1 MSNELKIIFAGTP
14 EFSTCPLQALVESRH
29 QVCAVY
35 TQPDRPAGRGRRLQP
50 SPVKQ
55 LAQSHGI
62 PVFQPE
68 TLKDP
73 AVWAELGGFQ
83 ADLMVVVAYGLILPP
98 EVLSIP
104 CLGCINIHASLLPR
118 WRGAAPIQRAI
129 LAGDRETGITI
140 IQMDAGLDTGD
151 MLMRAPC
158 AIEPDDTAGTLHDR
172 LARLG
177 AQTLLRALEAW
188 LAGDVTPQPQDDG
201 QACYAPKLSKA
212 EACLEW
218 RKPAEQ
224 LEREV
229 RAFNPWPVSY
239 TCLEGSRLR
248 VWRACCL
255 EGDASSP
262 PGYVLKAGRE
272 GIDVATGKGVLRL
285 LEVQPAGGKTM
296 TAGEF
301 LNARPLTAGTMLGE

>member
-1 MSNELKIIFAGTP
+1 MPEILRIVFAGTP
-14 EFSTCPLQALVESRH
+14 EFATHPLRALVDSRH

-35 TQPDRPAGRGRRLQP
+35 TQPDRPAGRGRRPRP
-50 SPVKQ
+50 SPVKR

-73 AVWAELGGFQ
+73 RAWDELRAQ
-83 ADLMVVVAYGLILPP
+83 EADLMVVVAYGLLLPP
-98 EVLSIP
+98 EVLAIP
-104 CLGCINIHASLLPR
+104 RMGCINIHASLLPR

-158 AIEPDDTAGTLHDR
+158 PIAPDDTGGTLHDK

-177 AQTLLRALEAW
+177 ASTLMEALEAW
-188 LAGDVTPQPQDDG
+188 LAGRITPRPQDDA

-212 EACLEW
+212 EACLDW
-218 RKPAEQ
+218 RKAAQ
-224 LEREV
+224 VLEREV

-239 TCLEGSRLR
+239 TWLAGERLR
-248 VWRACCL
+248 VWRARCFP
-255 EGDASSP
+255 GDVPQP
-262 PGYVLKAGRE
+262 PGTVTAADRE
-272 GIDVATGKGVLRL
+272 GVDVATGMGILRL
-285 LEVQPAGGKTM
+285 LEVQAAGGRAM
-296 TAGEF
+296 AVGAF
-301 LNARPLTAGTMLGE
+301 LNAHPLAAGTVLGE

>member
-1 MSNELKIIFAGTP
+1 MPDALRIIFAGTP
-14 EFSTCPLQALVESRH
+14 EFSTHPLQALVDSRH
-29 QVCAVY
+29 RVCAVY

-50 SPVKQ
+50 SPVKR
-55 LAQSHGI
+55 LAQSHDI

-73 AVWAELGGFQ
+73 RVWDELRALE
-83 ADLMVVVAYGLILPP
+83 ADLMVVVAYGLLLPP

-104 CLGCINIHASLLPR
+104 RLGCVNIHASLLPR

-151 MLMRAPC
+151 MLMRASCP
-158 AIEPDDTAGTLHDR
+158 IEPDDTAGTLHDK

-177 AQTLLRALEAW
+177 ARTLLEALEAW
-188 LAGDVTPQPQDDG
+188 LARRITPQPQDDT

-212 EACLEW
+212 EACLDW
-218 RKPAEQ
+218 RKPAQQ

-239 TCLEGSRLR
+239 TWLAGERLR
-248 VWRACCL
+248 VWRAQWL
-255 EGDASSP
+255 PDDVGLP
-262 PGYVLKAGRE
+262 PGTLIEARRE

-285 LEVQPAGGKTM
+285 LEVQAAGGKAM
-296 TAGEF
+296 AVGEF
-301 LNARPLTAGTMLGE
+301 LNAHPLTAGTVLGE